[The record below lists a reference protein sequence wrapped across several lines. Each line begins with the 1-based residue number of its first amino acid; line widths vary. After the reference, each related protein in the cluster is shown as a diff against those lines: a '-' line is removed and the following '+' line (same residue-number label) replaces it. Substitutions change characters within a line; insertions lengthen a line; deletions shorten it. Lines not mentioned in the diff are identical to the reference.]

1 MSLDISSIPLITTIS
16 VYEIPMKVKQQSK
29 EEKMKKD
36 LNVCIYRIILLCSL
50 TLVFVAGVGQESAVW
65 AAEKMPYKGQTL
77 TVSMWGYNMDL
88 IGKNVLQPFEKKYGV
103 KIVSETGN
111 NSARFTKMV
120 ARKGKPI
127 VDVALFAGAYAYKA
141 IQEGLVKPYDPGK
154 LQNLAKIMESARD
167 PLGGRYAIGYTIQHL
182 GLCYRSDKVKAITS
196 WKDLSN
202 KDLKGFLSIP
212 RLTTTYGPTIIY
224 MLSKAW
230 AGDFNATDVGWAK
243 LEELSGSIVTAYAR
257 SSELQTLLQ
266 QEEVYAAPYASFAW
280 GRISSIG
287 LPIVSVIP
295 KEGLVGSFSMVSI
308 ANGTKNEDLAHLY
321 IDHLLSYEVQLSEAM
336 DLVDAP
342 VRGDIK
348 LPNDIAAKLTYGED
362 LIRQLNFFSQKDM
375 TAVEKEWID
384 KWNKIFTK

>member
-1 MSLDISSIPLITTIS
+1 
-16 VYEIPMKVKQQSK
+16 
-29 EEKMKKD
+29 MKKD
-36 LNVCIYRIILLCSL
+36 SKIRIYRIISLCSL
-50 TLVFVAGVGQESAVW
+50 VLVFVAGIGLGSAVW
-65 AAEKMPYKGQTL
+65 AADKMPYKGQTL

-88 IGKNVLQPFEKKYGV
+88 IEKNVLQPFEKKHGV
-103 KIVSETGN
+103 KIVAETGN
-111 NSARFTKMV
+111 NSARFTKMS
-120 ARKGKPI
+120 ARKANPI
-127 VDVALFAGAYAYKA
+127 VDIALFAGAYAYKA
-141 IQEGLVKPYDPGK
+141 VQEGLVKPYDPAK
-154 LQNLAKIMESARD
+154 LKNLSQIMETARD
-167 PLGGRYAIGYTIQHL
+167 PIGGRYAIGYTIQHL
-182 GLCYRSDKVKAITS
+182 GLCYRSDKVKPIAS

-230 AGDFNATDVGWAK
+230 AGDFKATDVGWKK

-321 IDHLLSYEVQLSEAM
+321 IDHLLSYDVQMAEAV

-342 VRGDIK
+342 VRGDVK
-348 LPNDIAAKLTYGED
+348 LPPEIAAKMTYGDE
-362 LIRQLNFFSQKDM
+362 LISQLNFFSQKDM
-375 TAVEKEWID
+375 AAVEKEWIE

>member
-1 MSLDISSIPLITTIS
+1 
-16 VYEIPMKVKQQSK
+16 
-29 EEKMKKD
+29 MKKGIKRF
-36 LNVCIYRIILLCSL
+36 LYFIILFCSI
-50 TLVFVAGVGQESAVW
+50 TLVFAAG
-65 AAEKMPYKGQTL
+65 AEEMPYKDQKL
-77 TVSMWGYNMDL
+77 TISMWGYNMDL
-88 IGKNVLQPFEKKYGV
+88 IEKNVLHPFEKKHGV
-103 KIVSETGN
+103 KIVTETGN
-111 NSARFTKMV
+111 NSARFTKM
-120 ARKGKPI
+120 ATRKNKPL

-141 IQEGLVKPYDPGK
+141 IQEGLVRPYDPGK
-154 LQNLAKIMESARD
+154 LKNLNKIMGPAKD

-182 GLCYRSDKVKAITS
+182 GLCYRSDKVKPLNS

-230 AGDFNATDVGWAK
+230 GGSYDATDVGWAK

-280 GRISSIG
+280 GNISAIG

-295 KEGLVGSFSMVSI
+295 AEGLVGSFSMVSI

-321 IDHLLSYEVQLSEAM
+321 VDHLLSYEVQLAEAM

-342 VRGDIK
+342 VHKDVR
-348 LPNDIAAKLTYGED
+348 LPENVSTKLTYGEG
-362 LIRQLNFFSQKDM
+362 LIGSLHFFSQKKM
-375 TAVEKEWID
+375 VAVEKEWID

>member
-1 MSLDISSIPLITTIS
+1 MVQAIFIFFILTQIW
-16 VYEIPMKVKQQSK
+16 K
-29 EEKMKKD
+29 EEKMKKGANIV
-36 LNVCIYRIILLCSL
+36 LYGLILMCSL
-50 TLVFVAGVGQESAVW
+50 TLVFAAN
-65 AAEKMPYKGQTL
+65 AAEMPYKGQTL
-77 TVSMWGYNMDL
+77 TISMWGYNMDL
-88 IGKNVLQPFEKKYGV
+88 IEKNVLKPFEKKHGV
-103 KIVSETGN
+103 RIVTETGN

-120 ARKGKPI
+120 ARKNKPL

-141 IQEGLVKPYDPGK
+141 VQEGVVKPYDPGK
-154 LQNLAKIMESARD
+154 LKNLGSIMEPAKD

-182 GLCYRSDKVKAITS
+182 GLCYRKDKVKPLKS

-230 AGDFNATDVGWAK
+230 AGSYDATDVGWAK
-243 LEELSGSIVTAYAR
+243 LEEISEGIVTAYAR

-280 GRISSIG
+280 GNISAIG

-295 KEGLVGSFSMVSI
+295 TEGLVGSFSMVSI
-308 ANGTKNEDLAHLY
+308 GAGTKNDDLAHLY
-321 IDHLLSYEVQLSEAM
+321 VDHLLSYEVQLAEAM

-342 VRGDIK
+342 VHKDVM
-348 LPNDIAAKLTYGED
+348 LPNAIAAKLTYGED
-362 LIRQLNFFSQKDM
+362 LIGSLQFFSQKKM
-375 TAVEKEWID
+375 AAVEKDWINR
-384 KWNKIFTK
+384 WNKIFTK